1 MWRAA
6 EAEGGRLLCLLLIW
20 RRAMPAD
27 SGSKG
32 ARARRRMLFS
42 GLEACR
48 LPSQSGKRQ
57 RRDGG
62 GRLRPGGGIVL
73 RFGQSRLVEIIGRI
87 CAYQQLAQLGILPAL
102 KTGAWIC

>member
-20 RRAMPAD
+20 QRAMPAD

-62 GRLRPGGGIVL
+62 ADFGFGGGIVPAIWTIAL
-73 RFGQSRLVEIIGRI
+73 GGDQRFR
-87 CAYQQLAQLGILPAL
+87 AYQPLAQLGILPAL

>member
-20 RRAMPAD
+20 QRAMPAD

-57 RRDGG
+57 RRDADFG
-62 GRLRPGGGIVL
+62 PGGGIVL
-73 RFGQSRLVEIIGRI
+73 RFGQSLGGDQRFR
-87 CAYQQLAQLGILPAL
+87 AYQPLAQLGILPAL

>member
-20 RRAMPAD
+20 QRAMPAD

-62 GRLRPGGGIVL
+62 ADFGSGGGIVL
-73 RFGQSRLVEIIGRI
+73 RFGQSRLVEISAFARI
-87 CAYQQLAQLGILPAL
+87 NRLPSSAS
-102 KTGAWIC
+102 CPH